1 MRFTLCESLCDPSQY
16 LPLAKAADTSGWY
29 AMTVPDSI
37 CYPKR
42 SDSKYPYN
50 ETGDRTFLDDAPF
63 LEPFALIPALG
74 AVTERVRFSTFVVK
88 LPIRQPVL
96 VAKQVTTVA
105 VLTNNRLNFGVGLSP
120 WPEDFLVCGQEWK
133 NRGKRMDEMIEII
146 RGLAT
151 GEYFEYH
158 GNYYDFAAIKLCPVP
173 SQPIPILIGGHTE
186 PALHRAARLGDGW
199 MHAGG
204 DEENLTQYID
214 RLKILRNECGRANAP
229 FQIHVIS
236 PDGYS
241 VDGVRRLEEIG
252 VTDAIIAFRDLY
264 AEDQMTLQEK
274 LDTLHRFADDVIS
287 KVS

>member
-1 MRFTLCESLCDPSQY
+1 
-16 LPLAKAADTSGWY
+16 LAKAADASGWY

-42 SDSKYPYN
+42 SDSEYPYN
-50 ETGDRTFLDDAPF
+50 DTGDRTFLETAPF
-63 LEPFALIPALG
+63 LEPFSMIPAL
-74 AVTERVRFSTFVVK
+74 AVITERLCFSTFVVK
-88 LPIRQPVL
+88 LPIREPVL
-96 VAKQVTTVA
+96 VAKQATTVA
-105 VLTNNRLNFGVGLSP
+105 VLTDNRFNFGVGLSP

-146 RGLAT
+146 RGLTT

-158 GNYYDFAAIKLCPVP
+158 GKYYDLPAIKLCPVP

-186 PALHRAARLGDGW
+186 PALRRAARLGDGW

-204 DEENLTQYID
+204 EEEDLMQNIE
-214 RLKILRNECGRANAP
+214 RLKILRSEYGKANTP

-241 VDGVRRLEEIG
+241 VDGVRRLEDVG

-264 AEDQMTLQEK
+264 AEDQMSVQEK
-274 LDTLHRFADDVIS
+274 IDTLHRFADDVIS